1 MLFSVRLFAGLRE
14 AAGSD
19 STEVE
24 LEPGSTTA
32 ALMDALRDGSALGE
46 LLERLPVRVA
56 VNWTYV
62 DGQRVL
68 QPDDEIALV
77 PPISGGSG
85 IRARVTDR
93 PLDLAT
99 ISAEAG
105 DPAAGAVVVFQGVT
119 RDVPRLEYEAYA
131 EMAEQRIAAI
141 LTDCSNRFGLTG
153 AVAEHRTGAVA
164 LGEPSVIVAVSSP
177 HRGEAF
183 AGAREAIDR
192 IKAEAPVWKIE
203 VEADGAHR
211 RVEGRLPEVDEGRVA
226 SDPEGNQ
233 NE

>member
-1 MLFSVRLFAGLRE
+1 MLLKVRLFAGLRE

-32 ALMDALRDGSALGE
+32 VLLDTLRDGSALGE

-56 VNWTYV
+56 VNSAYA
-62 DGQRVL
+62 DDQRVL
-68 QPDDEIALV
+68 NEGDEIALV

-85 IRARVTDR
+85 IRARVTDQ
-93 PLDLAT
+93 PLDLKSIA
-99 ISAEAG
+99 ADAG
-105 DPAAGAVVVFQGVT
+105 DPAAGAVVIFQGVT
-119 RDVPRLEYEAYA
+119 REVPRLEYEAYV
-131 EMAEQRIAAI
+131 EMAEERIVAI
-141 LTDCSNRFGLTG
+141 LVDCSKRFGLTG
-153 AVAEHRTGAVA
+153 AIAEHRTGPVA

-203 VEADGAHR
+203 VGTDGVGH
-211 RVEGRLPEVDEGRVA
+211 RVEGLLPEVDQAEVQ
-226 SDPEGNQ
+226 GNPGGQ
-233 NE
+233 KK

>member
-1 MLFSVRLFAGLRE
+1 MLFNVRLFAGLRE

-19 STEVE
+19 STEVG

-105 DPAAGAVVVFQGVT
+105 DPAAGVMACQVV
-119 RDVPRLEYEAYA
+119 
-131 EMAEQRIAAI
+131 
-141 LTDCSNRFGLTG
+141 
-153 AVAEHRTGAVA
+153 
-164 LGEPSVIVAVSSP
+164 
-177 HRGEAF
+177 
-183 AGAREAIDR
+183 
-192 IKAEAPVWKIE
+192 
-203 VEADGAHR
+203 
-211 RVEGRLPEVDEGRVA
+211 
-226 SDPEGNQ
+226 
-233 NE
+233 